1 MVLKSPA
8 EPPGSRED
16 GVILGVVPVNGTRQR
31 FRQPMLGTSTQ
42 SPTANFHL
50 RALTLPPAS
59 GAACL
64 DSRA

>member
-8 EPPGSRED
+8 ELPGSRAD
-16 GVILGVVPVNGTRQR
+16 GAILGVVHVNGRPR
-31 FRQPMLGTSTQ
+31 FRHPMLGASTQ
-42 SPTANFHL
+42 SPTAIFRL
-50 RALTLPPAS
+50 RALTLRAAS

>member
-1 MVLKSPA
+1 MVLKSSVGL
-8 EPPGSRED
+8 PGSRED
-16 GVILGVVPVNGTRQR
+16 GVILGVVHVNGTRQR
-31 FRQPMLGTSTQ
+31 LRQPMLGTSTQ

-50 RALTLPPAS
+50 RALTLPPAP